1 MFSLVRD
8 DSMTKVEIKKRI
20 SVVLL
25 GSALGLGVMVPGNIY
40 PSRALAKVSADK
52 PDKGKKD
59 PPPATVPE
67 PFGMG
72 DLLIVLAV
80 AAVGCWTLVRFNVLR
95 VDFDR

>member
-1 MFSLVRD
+1 
-8 DSMTKVEIKKRI
+8 MTRVEIKKWI

-25 GSALGLGVMVPGNIY
+25 GSALGLGVMVPGNVY

-52 PDKGKKD
+52 PDKRKKN
-59 PPPATVPE
+59 PPVPVPE

-72 DLLIVLAV
+72 DQLIVLAV
-80 AAVGCWTLVRFNVLR
+80 AAAGCWTLVRFNVLR

>member
-1 MFSLVRD
+1 
-8 DSMTKVEIKKRI
+8 MTRVEIKRRMI
-20 SVVLL
+20 VVLL
-25 GSALGLGVMVPGNIY
+25 GFALGLGVVVPDSMY

-52 PDKGKKD
+52 PEKGKADKPEKGKKD

>member
-1 MFSLVRD
+1 
-8 DSMTKVEIKKRI
+8 MTRVEIKKWI

-25 GSALGLGVMVPGNIY
+25 GSALGLGVMVPGNVY

-52 PDKGKKD
+52 PEKGKADKPEKGKKD

-72 DLLIVLAV
+72 DQLIVLAV
-80 AAVGCWTLVRFNVLR
+80 AAAGYWTLVRFNVLR